1 MSITCDNASANNK
14 MIDELQ
20 DMLPEFGRRASHT
33 WCFLHTTN
41 LITKALLSQFDVKK
55 GTAIENEDVTGNWEE
70 EERKTIANTA
80 GTNAEDEADNT
91 EGLLDVADEMEAEE
105 QAVHEERI
113 RPVKS
118 VLMKVRFN
126 VYSPV
131 LLYKLPASP

>member
-1 MSITCDNASANNK
+1 M
-14 MIDELQ
+14 
-20 DMLPEFGRRASHT
+20 
-33 WCFLHTTN
+33 
-41 LITKALLSQFDVKK
+41 
-55 GTAIENEDVTGNWEE
+55 TGNWEE

-80 GTNAEDEADNT
+80 NTNAEDEADNT

-105 QAVHEERI
+105 QAEHEERI

-131 LLYKLPASP
+131 SLYKLPASP